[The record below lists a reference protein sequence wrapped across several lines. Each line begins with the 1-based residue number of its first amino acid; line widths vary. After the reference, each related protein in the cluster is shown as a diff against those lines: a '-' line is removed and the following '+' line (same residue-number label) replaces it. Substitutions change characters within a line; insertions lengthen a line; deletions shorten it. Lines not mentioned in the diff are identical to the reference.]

1 MIIEKDKLLPE
12 EASVVEV
19 TISNLSQSPD
29 LKRSPELHVE
39 NIGSNFIRPFE
50 VLKNKRK
57 KHG

>member
-39 NIGSNFIRPFE
+39 NISSNVSSISNQYQ
-50 VLKNKRK
+50 LKSSKM
-57 KHG
+57 